1 MFTIFLSL
9 FISFA
14 LCAQDQKGALAA
26 QAVAPITQP
35 SILNVVTPVTD
46 IQAIIKAYCLEWKTF
61 FNGQSFPGYKPIQ
74 AVFSP
79 DNKQIAILLKKD
91 KEPNTPNTYSLKFYD
106 LTEQKFRLFK
116 NQLDYIDIPVT
127 DGGNIQNIEFI
138 HNGESII
145 AKESDYF
152 HVLRVSTGEL
162 YYENPLPFYTL
173 AHSSDGN
180 YLATAKNHTLF
191 ILGTQNK
198 CTTIPIGWIHHII
211 FSPDNQ
217 FIATANIMR
226 NEINVYATNTSN
238 HIKSISIGESDNAL
252 SAHSFVFS
260 RDSQNLITAQNKDF
274 DSQIT
279 IWNIQNNTTR
289 TVKLPIGSFVLA
301 AHPTKNLLAI
311 ANNVSNKVI
320 LWNLDTDKIDKQW
333 MKLGTAFAKYNLY
346 SLTFSPDGKYIIF
359 AAGELI
365 RAEVE
370 TGEIITRIPLAID
383 NAIAVSPNQEY
394 IALSHP
400 HFKILKAETI

>member
-35 SILNVVTPVTD
+35 SILNVVIPVTD
-46 IQAIIKAYCLEWKTF
+46 IQAIIKAYCLEWNQLF
-61 FNGQSFPGYKPIQ
+61 DAQSFPGFKPIQ

-91 KEPNTPNTYSLKFYD
+91 KEPNTYSLKFYD

-127 DGGNIQNIEFI
+127 KDGNIQSIEFI

-180 YLATAKNHTLF
+180 YLANAHNHTLF

-198 CTTIPIGWIHHII
+198 PTTIPIDWTHHII

-217 FIATANIMR
+217 YIATANTMH
-226 NEINVYATNTSN
+226 NEIHIYATKTGTL
-238 HIKSISIGESDNAL
+238 IKSISIGESDNAL
-252 SAHSFVFS
+252 SSHSFVFS
-260 RDSQNLITAQNKDF
+260 PDSQNLITAQNKGF

-289 TVKLPIGSFVLA
+289 TTSLPIGSFVLA

-311 ANNVSNKVI
+311 ADNVSNKVI

-383 NAIAVSPNQEY
+383 NAIAVSPNQKY
-394 IALSHP
+394 IAISHP